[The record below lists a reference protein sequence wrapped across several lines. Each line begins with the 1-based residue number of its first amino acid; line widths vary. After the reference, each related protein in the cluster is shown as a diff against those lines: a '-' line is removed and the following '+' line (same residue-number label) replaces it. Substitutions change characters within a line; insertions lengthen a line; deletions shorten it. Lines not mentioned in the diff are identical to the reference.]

1 MTLLRLILELTV
13 GSLRSRLLPEK
24 VGQLLYVKINDPA
37 FKEMREFT
45 RAKRHARQ
53 LKHVETAKAKKVSDN
68 VDDVHLSLQRTRAI
82 EALSSDDEDS
92 DYDPN
97 DLHEDESAQFE
108 LDRILDDD
116 NAATDDDI
124 SVISDDN
131 EFNDQ
136 PNDTH
141 VPVNVRE
148 APTNEK
154 TDYARN
160 RPQRKTIPYSKY
172 LEDGN
177 FVLTFYE

>member
-1 MTLLRLILELTV
+1 M
-13 GSLRSRLLPEK
+13 
-24 VGQLLYVKINDPA
+24 KINDPA
-37 FKEMREFT
+37 FKSMREFT
-45 RAKRHARQ
+45 RANRHARQ
-53 LKHVETAKAKKVSDN
+53 LNNVETAKAKKVIND
-68 VDDVHLSLQRTRAI
+68 VEDVHLSLQRTRAI

-97 DLHEDESAQFE
+97 DLPEDESAQFE

-116 NAATDDDI
+116 NAATDDDV
-124 SVISDDN
+124 SVISDDS
-131 EFNDQ
+131 ESNDQ
-136 PNDTH
+136 PNDVDAH
-141 VPVNVRE
+141 VPVSVRE

-177 FVLTFYE
+177 FVSTFYE